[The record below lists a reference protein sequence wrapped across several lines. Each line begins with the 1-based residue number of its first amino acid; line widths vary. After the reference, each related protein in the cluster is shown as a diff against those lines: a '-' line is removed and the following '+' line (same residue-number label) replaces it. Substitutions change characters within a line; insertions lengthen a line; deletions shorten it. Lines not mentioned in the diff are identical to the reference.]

1 MKKIKA
7 VMVLLSTVLM
17 LSTPFVYANEG
28 GMDVKGEK
36 GWAEKRETR
45 HQELYK
51 ELNLTEAQ
59 KKSLEENKAKN
70 KDQMKSIFT
79 EMKDKKAL
87 IRQELGKDTLDM
99 GKVTQLNNDLK
110 GLQAKMLDYKLER
123 ILEVRKIL
131 TPEQFKKF
139 TAKMKERGE
148 HFKEKH
154 KEM

>member
-1 MKKIKA
+1 MKKIRMA
-7 VMVLLSTVLM
+7 MILIVAAFM
-17 LSTPFVYANEG
+17 LSTPFVYANESG
-28 GMDVKGEK
+28 ACAKNEK
-36 GWAEKRETR
+36 GWTEKKETR

-59 KKSLEENKAKN
+59 KKLLEENKAKN
-70 KDQMKSIFT
+70 KDQMKSLFS
-79 EMKDKKAL
+79 EMKDKRA
-87 IRQELGKDTLDM
+87 IIQQELRKDTLDM
-99 GKVTQLNNDLK
+99 GKITQINNDLK

-139 TAKMKERGE
+139 TAKMEGRGE

-154 KEM
+154 KGM